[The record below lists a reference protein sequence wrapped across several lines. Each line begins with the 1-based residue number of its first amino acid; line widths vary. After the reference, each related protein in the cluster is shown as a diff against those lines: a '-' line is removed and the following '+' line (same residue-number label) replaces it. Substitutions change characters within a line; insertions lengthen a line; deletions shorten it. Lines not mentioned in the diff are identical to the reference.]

1 MSDKILPQFMF
12 QPDINEFKNSKII
25 GRLLE
30 CKQMLK
36 DLIESHITADL
47 ETNFIVNRNLNSKM

>member
-1 MSDKILPQFMF
+1 MLSDKILPKFMF

-30 CKQMLK
+30 CKQMLN
-36 DLIESHITADL
+36 DLIESHISSD
-47 ETNFIVNRNLNSKM
+47 IDRNQIINK

>member
-1 MSDKILPQFMF
+1 MSDKILPRFMF

-36 DLIESHITADL
+36 DLIEIK
-47 ETNFIVNRNLNSKM
+47 NNKV